1 MAIYAAQ
8 EQQRNKKNKQASA
21 VSPLPRRARSHQLA
35 QDEAQVESSHVDQ
48 LPLQNVIVS
57 AQVGAPHAARV
68 VAMRKAAFHQLA
80 APPQYALAVLT
91 LHPPPILVYRLLF
104 GPLALPLASSSLLL
118 FRNVAAHLIALHPL
132 QYCPAMV
139 TLVGNHLFDT
149 VDVDFGLILGP
160 LLRFPSDLFRHRQAR
175 LAQRGIQ
182 GRGVAPIRALQRHR
196 YYRSRIQIDGVLGL
210 VCQVGTSILHLRN
223 PRILI
228 RRALPFFVRHPLLAF
243 PVQPRQDLARRR
255 LQAGGLRQ
263 PQQKLLVALPRLP
276 PHNRTHRRVGLQRRR
291 INANPLPPQQ
301 PTIRQ

>member
-104 GPLALPLASSSLLL
+104 GPLALPLPSSSLLL
-118 FRNVAAHLIALHPL
+118 LRHVAAHLIGLSPL
-132 QYCPAMV
+132 QDRAAV
-139 TLVGNHLFDT
+139 VAFVGHHLFDA
-149 VDVDFGLILGP
+149 VDVDLGLVVGP
-160 LLRFPSDLFRHRQAR
+160 LLGFASDLFRHRHAR
-175 LAQRGIQ
+175 LAQRRVQ
-182 GRGVAPIRALQRHR
+182 GGGVALIRPLQRHR
-196 YYRSRIQIDGVLGL
+196 YHRSRVQIDGVLGL
-210 VCQVGTSILHLRN
+210 VCQVGAPILHLRYS
-223 PRILI
+223 RILI
-228 RRALPFFVRHPLLAF
+228 RGALPFFVRHPLLAF
-243 PVQPRQDLARRR
+243 SIQPRQLLPRRR
-255 LQAGGLRQ
+255 RQARGLRQ
-263 PQQKLLVALPRLP
+263 PPQKLLIALPRLP
-276 PHNRTHRRVGLQRRR
+276 PHNRTHGRVGLQRRR
-291 INANPLPPQQ
+291 INANPLAP
-301 PTIRQ
+301 